1 MLKYVKFIKSESRD
15 KYICNIKQRLLY
27 VRLTL
32 RHEYKIVFE
41 IRENS

>member
-15 KYICNIKQRLLY
+15 KYICNIKRRLLY
-27 VRLTL
+27 VRLIL
-32 RHEYKIVFE
+32 KHEYKILFE

>member
-27 VRLTL
+27 VRLVL

-41 IRENS
+41 ILENS